1 VTSAGS
7 SGAESAPA
15 AGAPSGDLQLYAEFR
30 RIADEQASLRRVA
43 TLVARGVEPSEVF
56 DAVADELRRWM
67 DAIVCG
73 LWRYEPTGEVTLL
86 ASAATDPVYQQRWP
100 VGTRTSIEGNTLA
113 STVLRTGRP
122 ARMDDYEGAT
132 GAVAERVRHVGV
144 HAAVGVPIIVDGR
157 LWGMTA
163 IGAVRPGPMPADSES
178 RLSDFAE
185 LVATAIANAEARREL
200 QASRDSLHE
209 LAEHQTALR
218 RVAELVAREASP
230 ADVFTAV
237 AEEMARCLGVD
248 NASIC
253 RYEADA
259 AVVVA
264 LSGVDP
270 RAPYRTYVG
279 ERFPLDGDH
288 VGAIVSR
295 TSRPA
300 RLDSHEHA
308 SGVAAARIRELGVR
322 CAVGVPIVVAG
333 HLWGMAAV
341 TSRAEPL
348 PPDVET
354 RMADFADLV
363 ATAIAN
369 AATRAEL
376 TASRKRIV
384 TAGDEARRRLERDLH
399 DGAQQ
404 RLVSLGVALREAE
417 CSIPPEHTD
426 LKEQLSRIGSG
437 LADVSEELR
446 EIARGIHPA
455 ILSRG
460 GLGPALK
467 ALARRSSLPVNL
479 EVTVERQLPATIG
492 VAAYYVV
499 AEALTNVA
507 KHAHA
512 TELTIS
518 AHTQDG
524 DLRLAIQDNGIGGA
538 DPAKGSGLI
547 GLTDRVEA
555 LGGHVQ
561 ISSPPRSGTSLDITL
576 PLGGL

>member
-1 VTSAGS
+1 
-7 SGAESAPA
+7 
-15 AGAPSGDLQLYAEFR
+15 
-30 RIADEQASLRRVA
+30 
-43 TLVARGVEPSEVF
+43 
-56 DAVADELRRWM
+56 M
-67 DAIVCG
+67 DAIVAG
-73 LWRYEPTGEVTLL
+73 LWRFETTGELALL
-86 ASAATDPVYQQRWP
+86 ASAAADPVFQARWP
-100 VGTRTSIEGNTLA
+100 VGTRTPVEGNTLA
-113 STVLRTGRP
+113 SKVLRTGRP

-132 GAVAERVRHVGV
+132 GAVAARVRHVGV
-144 HAAVGVPIIVDGR
+144 HAAVGAPVIVDGR
-157 LWGMTA
+157 LWGLTA
-163 IGAVRPGPMPADSES
+163 IGSARPGPMPADSES
-178 RLSDFAE
+178 RLTDFAE
-185 LVATAIANAEARREL
+185 LVATAIANAETRREL
-200 QASRDSLHE
+200 QASRDTLHE

-259 AVVVA
+259 VVVVA

-270 RAPYRTYVG
+270 RAPYKTFVG

-295 TSRPA
+295 TNRPA

-308 SGVAAARIRELGVR
+308 SGAAAARIRELRVQ
-322 CAVGVPIVVAG
+322 CAVGVPILVAG

-348 PPDVET
+348 PTDVET

-376 TASRKRIV
+376 TASRTRIV

-404 RLVSLGVALREAE
+404 RLVSLGLAMRVAER
-417 CSIPPEHTD
+417 SVPPDSTD
-426 LKEQLSRIGSG
+426 LKEQLSHIGSG
-437 LADVSEELR
+437 LADVAEELR

-479 EVTVERQLPATIG
+479 EVTVERQLPAAIG

-512 TELTIS
+512 TNVTIRV
-518 AHTQDG
+518 QMQEG
-524 DLRLAIQDNGIGGA
+524 DLRLVIQDDGIGGA
-538 DPAKGSGLI
+538 ELAKGSGLI
-547 GLTDRVEA
+547 GLKDRVEA
-555 LGGHVQ
+555 LGGHMQ
-561 ISSPPRSGTSLDITL
+561 IISPPNSGTSLDITFAS
-576 PLGGL
+576 GSI

>member
-1 VTSAGS
+1 
-7 SGAESAPA
+7 
-15 AGAPSGDLQLYAEFR
+15 
-30 RIADEQASLRRVA
+30 
-43 TLVARGVEPSEVF
+43 
-56 DAVADELRRWM
+56 
-67 DAIVCG
+67 
-73 LWRYEPTGEVTLL
+73 
-86 ASAATDPVYQQRWP
+86 
-100 VGTRTSIEGNTLA
+100 
-113 STVLRTGRP
+113 
-122 ARMDDYEGAT
+122 
-132 GAVAERVRHVGV
+132 
-144 HAAVGVPIIVDGR
+144 
-157 LWGMTA
+157 
-163 IGAVRPGPMPADSES
+163 
-178 RLSDFAE
+178 
-185 LVATAIANAEARREL
+185 
-200 QASRDSLHE
+200 
-209 LAEHQTALR
+209 
-218 RVAELVAREASP
+218 
-230 ADVFTAV
+230 
-237 AEEMARCLGVD
+237 
-248 NASIC
+248 
-253 RYEADA
+253 
-259 AVVVA
+259 
-264 LSGVDP
+264 
-270 RAPYRTYVG
+270 
-279 ERFPLDGDH
+279 
-288 VGAIVSR
+288 
-295 TSRPA
+295 
-300 RLDSHEHA
+300 
-308 SGVAAARIRELGVR
+308 
-322 CAVGVPIVVAG
+322 VGVPIVVAG